1 MMSKRNNSTLVVR
14 KDEHYTDAQSDGNT
28 PIGVALWQLRRA
40 RLHIESRSIGSR
52 WVQYGS
58 R

>member
-1 MMSKRNNSTLVVR
+1 MMSKRNNSTPLVR
-14 KDEHYTDAQSDGNT
+14 NDEHYTAAQPDGNT
-28 PIGVALWQLRRA
+28 PIGVAVWQLRRA

-52 WVQYGS
+52 GVQYGS